1 MRRYISALLCALL
14 SIAAVSAQTT
24 RQERRLITSGNNLYL
39 EGKYFEALGEYQK
52 ALAANPQSAEA
63 RYNSGLSRVRLA
75 SKASDNK
82 EEAEEVLKQA
92 VADLTAVA
100 GLTSQKP
107 MLASKAN
114 YNLGNLSFNSEDYQN
129 ALNFY
134 KQALRLNPA
143 DDDARR
149 NLRITQK
156 RLQQNQDKKQ
166 DQNKD
171 QNQDQNK
178 DQNQDQNKDQN
189 QDQNKDQNKDQNQD
203 KNQQQQ
209 QQPQQQQQQQ
219 QQMSQQNAEQILKA
233 MENKENA
240 TRARVG
246 QAGTGEKGGR
256 QKNRRNW

>member
-1 MRRYISALLCALL
+1 MRRYITTAFFAMLCMICAC
-14 SIAAVSAQTT
+14 AQTT

-52 ALAANPQSAEA
+52 ALTANPQSAEA
-63 RYNSGLSRVRLA
+63 RYNAGLSRVRLA

-171 QNQDQNK
+171 QNK

-189 QDQNKDQNKDQNQD
+189 QDQQK
-203 KNQQQQ
+203 
-209 QQPQQQQQQQ
+209 QQPQP

-246 QAGTGEKGGR
+246 QAGKGEKGR
-256 QKNRRNW
+256 QQKNRRNW